1 MRRLFMER
9 VIRFAYKELARY
21 FKIMTGDEAN
31 IRLSVD
37 MSLLEKDM
45 DAYLDDK
52 YEISVR
58 GGRGVIRGVN
68 ARSVLIGVY
77 RFSANAAAYS

>member
-1 MRRLFMER
+1 MER

-37 MSLLEKDM
+37 MSLREKDM

-58 GGRGVIRGVN
+58 GG
-68 ARSVLIGVY
+68 A
-77 RFSANAAAYS
+77 